1 MAARGG
7 IVRGRLP
14 WDINGRFSSARRGR
28 PPISIRLGV
37 NMQSWCSKW
46 GWGGK
51 HGCRLSW
58 GEGRGWW
65 RDGGDFWGGHSSEW
79 PRGLIVSHTGHG
91 SDFGCSSR
99 GNGHRL
105 NYFFRFFLCK
115 IKKKKK
121 KHTKPHKPH
130 AHSSAGIFSAEG
142 DNLPSMRQRRGMS
155 ITEASESAVKESVEK
170 VSHAFKK
177 GNDLSMHSQKS
188 KTTMLTFLTASK
200 TDTTQIKF
208 RTNLS
213 TTPLQNPM
221 DNSCGKY

>member
-1 MAARGG
+1 
-7 IVRGRLP
+7 
-14 WDINGRFSSARRGR
+14 
-28 PPISIRLGV
+28 
-37 NMQSWCSKW
+37 MQDK
-46 GWGGK
+46 
-51 HGCRLSW
+51 
-58 GEGRGWW
+58 
-65 RDGGDFWGGHSSEW
+65 
-79 PRGLIVSHTGHG
+79 
-91 SDFGCSSR
+91 
-99 GNGHRL
+99 
-105 NYFFRFFLCK
+105 
-115 IKKKKK
+115 KKKKK